1 MGHAADGKYHRR
13 SKMKKWILAAAMV
26 SALGATSLQAKEY
39 TEIRFGIEGAYPP
52 FSWTEP
58 SGELKGFDVDM
69 ANALCEELQTKCKI
83 VAQDWDGIIPSLL
96 ARKYDAIIAAMS
108 ITEERKKKIDFTGK
122 YALIPNKYVAKKG
135 TEIDFS
141 TEGLKGVK
149 IGVQRATTH
158 DKYLTDNFGDSVTIV
173 RYGSFDD
180 AYLDLKAGR
189 IATVLGDASALE
201 EGLINK
207 EGGEGYEFI
216 GPSLTDPKWFG
227 DGFGIAL
234 RKQDKELTKKLDAAI
249 ISLRE
254 KGIYQEIAAKYFA
267 YDVYGQ

>member
-1 MGHAADGKYHRR
+1 
-13 SKMKKWILAAAMV
+13 MKKILLATAIITATLAGAA
-26 SALGATSLQAKEY
+26 QAKEWKQ
-39 TEIRFGIEGAYPP
+39 IRFGIEGAYPP
-52 FSWTEP
+52 FSQTEP
-58 SGELKGFDVDM
+58 NGELTGFDVDM
-69 ANALCEELQTKCKI
+69 ANALCTELEVKCKI

-135 TEIDFS
+135 TDLTF
-141 TEGLKGVK
+141 TKEGLKGVK

-158 DKYLTDNFGDSVTIV
+158 DRYIEDNFGESVTIV
-173 RYGSFDD
+173 RYGSFDE

-189 IATVLGDASALE
+189 IATILGDASALE
-201 EGLINK
+201 DGLLK
-207 EGGEGYEFI
+207 KAGGEDYEFI

-227 DGFGIAL
+227 EGFGIAL
-234 RKQDKELTKKLDAAI
+234 RKQDKDLTSKIDAAI

-254 KGIYQEIAAKYFA
+254 KGIYQKIAAKYFN
-267 YDVYGQ
+267 YDVYGK

>member
-1 MGHAADGKYHRR
+1 
-13 SKMKKWILAAAMV
+13 MKKWILAAAVV
-26 SALGATSLQAKEY
+26 SALGATSLQAKEWK
-39 TEIRFGIEGAYPP
+39 TVRFGIEGAYPP

-69 ANALCEELQTKCKI
+69 ANALCEEMQVKCQV

-108 ITEERKKKIDFTGK
+108 ITEERKKRVDFTGK
-122 YALIPNKYVAKKG
+122 YALIPNKFVAKKG
-135 TEIDFS
+135 TDIEF
-141 TEGLKGVK
+141 TKEGLKGVK
-149 IGVQRATTH
+149 VGVQRATTH
-158 DKYLTDNFGDSVTIV
+158 DKYLTDNYPGSVEIV

-201 EGLINK
+201 EGLLNK
-207 EGGEGYEFI
+207 EGGDGYEFI

-227 DGFGIAL
+227 DGFGIAV
-234 RKQDKELTKKLDAAI
+234 RKQDKDLTKQLDEAI
-249 ISLRE
+249 LSLRE
-254 KGIYQEIAAKYFA
+254 KGIYQEIASKYFA